1 MNKLIIGNKN
11 YSSWSLRPW
20 ILMKEMGISFEE
32 VRIPLFQAGYKS
44 EILKHSPSGKVPALC
59 NGSVTVWDSLAICEY
74 VAELYPE
81 KNCWPHDVAV
91 RAMSRSVSHE
101 MHSGF
106 FEIRNS
112 LPMNCRKQAE
122 INKISLELQS
132 EIDRVCEIWR
142 SCRHL
147 FSKEG
152 NFLFGEFSIADAMYA
167 PIVLRFNSYGINVD
181 DISRAY
187 METMMSLSSIQ
198 EWVAEAVNEKESIP
212 EYDAEV

>member
-20 ILMKEMGISFEE
+20 ILMKEVGISFEE
-32 VRIPLFQAGYKS
+32 VRIPLFESGYKS
-44 EILKHSPSGKVPALC
+44 EILKHSPSGKVPVLC
-59 NGSVTVWDSLAICEY
+59 TGSITVWDSLAICEY
-74 VAELYPE
+74 VSELYPE
-81 KNCWPHDVAV
+81 KSCWPDDIAS
-91 RAMSRSVSHE
+91 RAMARSVSHE

-112 LPMNCRKQAE
+112 LPMNCRKQTE
-122 INKISLELQS
+122 MDKISRELQS

-152 NFLFGEFSIADAMYA
+152 NFLFGEFSITDAMYA
-167 PIVLRFNSYGINVD
+167 PIVLRFNSYGIKVD
-181 DISRAY
+181 DISGDY
-187 METMMSLSSIQ
+187 METMMSLSSMQ
-198 EWVAEAVNEKESIP
+198 EWVAEAAKEKESIP